1 MSWRASERTLTLLE
15 RIINA
20 TRARPPPQRN
30 PTAFAVEVP
39 FSLAPATMNADGAAP
54 ATAPPNTQPLAA
66 APGPAPPPSAEQQQL
81 LQQQALIIMHHQQML
96 LQAAAQQQQTARPAV
111 SLAPGAPSALPPG
124 MVIIHPSTVGAPAAV
139 ALSPSPPMTI
149 PIVQLPVPFEASS
162 KVKSSAPPAAASGT
176 SLSQAQAAAAVAAA
190 AQAAVARAAALAP
203 LQQRALASLP
213 ALPALPAP
221 PARPWPVGLPGPSY
235 VRLASTSVAPG
246 LGMPPSCLPP
256 GSLPPGSLPPGSLP
270 PGTFPPGGTLPPGYL
285 PQGYLQ
291 PWMMP
296 PAGLPQAGIP
306 PPGLPQGSAMLP
318 MTGFPGFARPLW
330 LPTAMPAAMVAP
342 RPAPAPAAAPK
353 GGAGA
358 RGTKQPAAGSDAKK
372 PARKKRKKWSS
383 DDDESDEESD
393 ASWAG
398 KPSASRAPR
407 ADAAEGGRPRR
418 QAAQD
423 AMIKTDMCRS
433 LEKASAETFVK
444 EAHALMLQQLTSQ
457 EREQREREN
466 LQGEYAGKFIRV
478 GDEFQADVAE
488 LVEGELPPP
497 SGEESDT
504 EERGDSR
511 VEIEYTPL
519 AEPPKSVPILT
530 LEQVKAAERAAAAL
544 ADAAPAP
551 ATSSPAAADG
561 SSVELRDFDEGG
573 EPLLPTGVVLG
584 GFCRAI
590 GKRAGER
597 IPFKA
602 VLLSTRR
609 TSPHLLVKYVGTSDG
624 REAHPNSGLLPES
637 LKAFL
642 SCVDVSAWVE
652 PAKPPPELITLFG
665 LPSAAAERKFR
676 ARPASAE
683 PKLELLT
690 EAGGLRLHL
699 DPRRNI
705 DGYTGTGYAGVFND
719 YWPTGFKKFKPFVVT
734 YEGRYAGRFA
744 TVEHAAVQYARLDE
758 GLPPLHFDARA
769 EFEANMLG

>member
-1 MSWRASERTLTLLE
+1 
-15 RIINA
+15 
-20 TRARPPPQRN
+20 
-30 PTAFAVEVP
+30 
-39 FSLAPATMNADGAAP
+39 MNAGGAP
-54 ATAPPNTQPLAA
+54 ATAPPDKQTSAA

-96 LQAAAQQQQTARPAV
+96 LQAVAQQQQNARPAV
-111 SLAPGAPSALPPG
+111 SLAPGASSALPPG
-124 MVIIHPSTVGAPAAV
+124 MVITPPSTAGAPAAV
-139 ALSPSPPMTI
+139 APSPFPPMTI
-149 PIVQLPVPFEASS
+149 PAVQLPVPFVASS

-221 PARPWPVGLPGPSY
+221 PARPWPAGLPGPSY

-246 LGMPPSCLPP
+246 LGMPSS
-256 GSLPPGSLPPGSLP
+256 SLPPGSLPPGCLP
-270 PGTFPPGGTLPPGYL
+270 HGTFPPGGTLPPGFL

-296 PAGLPQAGIP
+296 PAGLLQAGIP
-306 PPGLPQGSAMLP
+306 PPGLPQGGVMLP
-318 MTGFPGFARPLW
+318 MTGFPGFARPLG
-330 LPTAMPAAMVAP
+330 LPAAMPAALVAP

-353 GGAGA
+353 GGGGV
-358 RGTKQPAAGSDAKK
+358 RGTKQAAGGSDAKK

-383 DDDESDEESD
+383 DDEESDEESD

-398 KPSASRAPR
+398 KPSKSRAPR

-433 LEKASAETFVK
+433 LEKASADTFVK
-444 EAHALMLQQLTSQ
+444 EAHALMLQQLTSH
-457 EREQREREN
+457 EREQRERET

-478 GDEFQADVAE
+478 GDEFQAIVAE

-497 SGEESDT
+497 NEEESDT

-551 ATSSPAAADG
+551 AASSPAAADW
-561 SSVELRDFDEGG
+561 SSVELRDFDEEG
-573 EPLLPTGVVLG
+573 EPLLPPGVVLG

-637 LKAFL
+637 PKAFL

-719 YWPTGFKKFKPFVVT
+719 YWPTGFKKLKPFVVT
-734 YEGRYAGRFA
+734 HEGRYAGRFA